1 MYKKISLVPYYL
13 CNIYQQLSHRH
24 KYNILSVLI
33 KVLLHHCDDS
43 CSSRRGSFC
52 SSRRGSFAQSPQ
64 GLGTFFGKCLFPM
77 ALKLASQVDRKSTQ
91 NSSLGYFATEV
102 VLQRANRKASH
113 ATLLGIRR
121 VLANRRTE
129 RTFVGEWP
137 SPRRKPPFEGGSAL
151 KNRESASW
159 RKQSRCKNDSTGTN
173 KRIEE
178 AKRLQSAP

>member
-1 MYKKISLVPYYL
+1 MGKSIYY
-13 CNIYQQLSHRH
+13 IQLTIFF
-24 KYNILSVLI
+24 YA
-33 KVLLHHCDDS
+33 
-43 CSSRRGSFC
+43 SRRGFLALARKAFRRLPRQGSFC

-64 GLGTFFGKCLFPM
+64 GLGTF
-77 ALKLASQVDRKSTQ
+77 DRKSTQ

-159 RKQSRCKNDSTGTN
+159 RKQSRCKNDRTGTN

-178 AKRLQSAP
+178 AQRLQYVPWMLCNQLATEASQP